1 MRVRTDISLKRY
13 YPAGRRSALWI
24 PLSRHRMPGPEA
36 DLKALQEDLE
46 CIAGDF
52 REAMRTLDDEI
63 AAGDRQP
70 RKR

>member
-1 MRVRTDISLKRY
+1 MRVRTDISLDRY
-13 YPAGRRSALWI
+13 YPAGRRGAIWI
-24 PLSRHRMPGPEA
+24 SLSRRRMPGPEA
-36 DLKALQEDLE
+36 DIESLRGDLE

-70 RKR
+70 